1 MSVTR
6 KPPFAVPGELCRVI
20 TLDGFELHGFAAAP
34 ARKTRVAL
42 LHVHGWDGNFY
53 ENRFV
58 HHAARVCARRGVLF
72 VSSNNRGHDYLA
84 DVLRI
89 RGRGFDFRQVGGVH
103 ERFTESVEDIRAWVG
118 LCRSRG
124 CDRVILQGHS
134 HGGIKVLLYLDRTRD
149 QRVSGL
155 VLLSPSDDL
164 GMIRDRLGKRFPRAL
179 ALARRLVRAGRER
192 DLMPG
197 WALDYP
203 VSAGT
208 FLDCFSPYSV
218 TTMFNLSRTDRDEFP
233 ELGRV
238 RVPVLFAVGTED
250 EAFTSSP
257 EQYCRDAKACLAR
270 SPSVTTAVIRGAPHN
285 YLGREARLAR
295 VLDRWLA
302 EVAG

>member
-1 MSVTR
+1 MSAMK
-6 KPPFAVPGELCRVI
+6 KPPFAVPGEICRVI
-20 TLDGFELHGFAAAP
+20 TRDGLELHGFAAAP
-34 ARKTRVAL
+34 AQKARVAL

-84 DVLRI
+84 DVLRV
-89 RGRGFDFRQVGGVH
+89 RGRGFEYRQVGGVH
-103 ERFTESVEDIRAWVG
+103 ERFEDSAEDIRAWVG
-118 LCRSRG
+118 FCRSRG

-149 QRVSGL
+149 KRVSGL

-164 GMIRDRLGKRFPRAL
+164 GMIRARLGKRFLRAL
-179 ALARRLVRAGRER
+179 VLARRLVRAGRER
-192 DLMPG
+192 ELMPG

-208 FLDCFSPYSV
+208 FLDCFGPDSV

-238 RVPVLFAVGTED
+238 KVPVLLAVGTED
-250 EAFTSSP
+250 EAFTCSP
-257 EQYCRDAKACLAR
+257 EQYCRDIRANLVRA
-270 SPSVTTAVIRGAPHN
+270 PSVMTAVIRGAPHN

-302 EVAG
+302 GVAG